1 MKFYYCGLQ
10 DKRRLDTEGPVN
22 RFKPEPSTSL
32 SCWDNPSVQPVA
44 LNCSYLHAHA
54 FTLEPATGQKVPFLK
69 LLLITTKGTTIR
81 RAEAF
86 FLLFFPVYADIPG
99 SVVCVMNIKLC
110 RVLIKWHPALSLGVT
125 SVAPLQTEKSVNL
138 NHFRLPEVSSHQ
150 CLKLPNVINFLWSV
164 ITAWDQMT
172 SYMDTPL
179 IRSLATFLS

>member
-22 RFKPEPSTSL
+22 RFKPKPSTSL

-44 LNCSYLHAHA
+44 LNCSHLHAHA

-99 SVVCVMNIKLC
+99 SVVCVINIKLC

-138 NHFRLPEVSSHQ
+138 NHFRLPEVSLLISA
-150 CLKLPNVINFLWSV
+150 WSC
-164 ITAWDQMT
+164 QM
-172 SYMDTPL
+172 
-179 IRSLATFLS
+179 